1 MRWNADKRR
10 PLVLAVGLRKIM
22 KNMNKKWVFVTAIFI
37 GISIV
42 IIVGLYLQ
50 NQSLTML
57 LNNYKAS
64 EKLYIEERTIMN
76 ELVPKINP
84 TITKEQLAI
93 TINAIKPDER
103 VDVLEDQIGWRFY
116 HFWFSKDGRIAEVT
130 YGS

>member
-1 MRWNADKRR
+1 MWNSDKRR
-10 PLVLAVGLRKIM
+10 PLLLAVGLRKIM

-76 ELVPKINP
+76 ELIPKINP

-103 VDVLEDQIGWRFY
+103 IDVLEDQIGWRFY

>member
-1 MRWNADKRR
+1 
-10 PLVLAVGLRKIM
+10 M
-22 KNMNKKWVFVTAIFI
+22 KKMNKKCVFVTAIFI

-42 IIVGLYLQ
+42 TNVGLYLQ
-50 NQSLTML
+50 NQSLTMM
-57 LNNYKAS
+57 LNMCKSS
-64 EKLYIEERTIMN
+64 EKLYIEERNIMN
-76 ELVPKINP
+76 ELIPKINP

-103 VDVLEDQIGWRFY
+103 IDVLEDQIGWRFY

>member
-22 KNMNKKWVFVTAIFI
+22 KNMNKRWAFVTVILI

-42 IIVGLYLQ
+42 INVGLYLQ

-57 LNNYKAS
+57 LINYKAS
-64 EKLYIEERTIMN
+64 ETLYIEERTIMN
-76 ELVPKINP
+76 ELIQNINP
-84 TITKEQLAI
+84 TIAKEQFAI

-103 VDVLEDQIGWRFY
+103 VDVLECQIG
-116 HFWFSKDGRIAEVT
+116 
-130 YGS
+130 